1 MVVWKSWAS
10 CEGQITLSTPIK
22 AASGDAGRM
31 MLQKHLK
38 ANQDLYRKAANWS
51 DASLEEFQM
60 ERWLWDNF
68 QEYSGTV
75 YKAPLGD
82 ITFDIKGVDEL
93 FDRCTHFL
101 MFILKETPGRFGE
114 KYLCANTFRG
124 WAVVLLYVIITELR
138 SIDCLAGVLISGW
151 QSNGKDNL
159 FWCVMHWVRAT
170 AADKKLS
177 RKAPKRRHYG
187 KWEASLNI
195 QGILNRAILP
205 FNFSSQGNKTKIS
218 TMMQMITK
226 KVFVSFSNTD
236 DPPFSLL

>member
-75 YKAPLGD
+75 YKDNAVHELPLGD

-114 KYLCANTFRG
+114 KYF
-124 WAVVLLYVIITELR
+124 
-138 SIDCLAGVLISGW
+138 
-151 QSNGKDNL
+151 NGKDNL